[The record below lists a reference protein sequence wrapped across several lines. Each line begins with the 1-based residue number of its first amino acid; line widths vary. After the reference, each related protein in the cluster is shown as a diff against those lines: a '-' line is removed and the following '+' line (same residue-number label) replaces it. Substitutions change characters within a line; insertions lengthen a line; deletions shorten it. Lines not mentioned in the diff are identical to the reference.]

1 MARTYSQQ
9 LNDPQWFRLRKEIL
23 GRDGHRCRE
32 DPSHR
37 DQLEVHHLHY
47 ELGRMPWDY
56 PHENFLTLCSRC
68 HKRRHDLADP
78 KSAPEKVP
86 GAFFTWSQI
95 EDWIGPGF
103 KPYLNDDGQRINCG
117 TFKLQLN
124 PDAPDIILP
133 GKRVKGWELRAIKFA
148 EQSEPIPVFVKAEG
162 LPWEYVGEKKVE
174 AIVRNPREISLHAA
188 RSRRLS
194 KDGFA
199 DRTGDI
205 SLVMFL
211 T

>member
-1 MARTYSQQ
+1 MVSWVFPENHLIRNGPVHGGPITVG
-9 LNDPQWFRLRKEIL
+9 LRPPCVGAFKATRRRQTNRNHGKLSHKEWAK
-23 GRDGHRCRE
+23 
-32 DPSHR
+32 
-37 DQLEVHHLHY
+37 
-47 ELGRMPWDY
+47 PWG
-56 PHENFLTLCSRC
+56 PISC
-68 HKRRHDLADP
+68 HKRRHDLTDP
-78 KSAPEKVP
+78 KSAPERVP
-86 GAFFTWSQI
+86 GSFFTWSQI
-95 EDWIGPGF
+95 EHWIGPGF

-148 EQSEPIPVFVKAEG
+148 EQSEAIPVFVKAEG
-162 LPWEYVGEKKVE
+162 LPWEYVGNKRVE
-174 AIVRNPREISLHAA
+174 ATVRNPREIGLHAA